1 MQSDDLL
8 QQLRE
13 QRLTTLT
20 LADQIKDDRWREP
33 ALSGERSIHDVLSHI
48 LAWDE
53 WAIAVF
59 EISAIRSLPPVLPGA
74 LQDVDAFNARSVK
87 RFRNLTRDDILSALQ
102 SANTRLIASA
112 RQSGG
117 AEWAT
122 RRIPDLARRHGE
134 DEATQEEDEP
144 RHAPSVRGILRSL
157 LNHERSHAQEIM
169 DTFGVT
175 TQIEKPKQGEEGA
188 S

>member
-1 MQSDDLL
+1 MESDDLL

-20 LADQIKDDRWREP
+20 LADQIKDDRWREA

-59 EISAIRSLPPVLPGA
+59 EISAIRTLPPVLAGA
-74 LQDVDAFNARSVK
+74 LQDVDGFNARSVK

-102 SANTRLIASA
+102 SANTRLLASA

-122 RRIPDLARRHGE
+122 RRLPDLARRH
-134 DEATQEEDEP
+134 DEEGVVQDEP

-157 LNHERSHAQEIM
+157 LNHEHTHAQEIM
-169 DTFGVT
+169 DTFGITAQV
-175 TQIEKPKQGEEGA
+175 EKPKQGNEGA

>member
-1 MQSDDLL
+1 MESDDLI

-33 ALSGERSIHDVLSHI
+33 ALTGGRSIHDVLAHI

-53 WAIAVF
+53 WGIAVF
-59 EISAIRSLPPVLPGA
+59 EISAIRALPPILAQA
-74 LQDVDAFNARSVK
+74 LQDVDAFNARAVK
-87 RFRNLTRDDILSALQ
+87 RFRNITRDDILSALQ
-102 SANTRLIASA
+102 TANTRLITSA
-112 RQSGG
+112 RQTGG

-122 RRIPDLARRHGE
+122 RRMPDLARHTE
-134 DEATQEEDEP
+134 DDAARDEP

-157 LNHERSHAQEIM
+157 VHHEHSHAQEIM
-169 DTFGVT
+169 DAFGIT
-175 TQIEKPKQGEEGA
+175 AQLEKPQEGVKGVKGA
-188 S
+188 

>member
-1 MQSDDLL
+1 MEMESDDLL
-8 QQLRE
+8 QRLRE
-13 QRLTTLT
+13 QRLTTMT

-33 ALSGERSIHDVLSHI
+33 ALPGSRTIHEVLSHI

-53 WAIAVF
+53 WGIAVF
-59 EISAIRSLPPVLPGA
+59 EISAMRALPPVLTQA
-74 LQDVDAFNARSVK
+74 LHDVDSFNARAVQ

-122 RRIPDLARRHGE
+122 RRIPDLARETHH
-134 DEATQEEDEP
+134 DEP
-144 RHAPSVRGILRSL
+144 QHAPSVRGILRNL
-157 LNHERSHAQEIM
+157 VNHEQSHAQELM
-169 DTFGVT
+169 DAFGIT
-175 TQIEKPKQGEEGA
+175 AQIEKRQQGAEGA
-188 S
+188 

>member
-1 MQSDDLL
+1 MEGDELL
-8 QQLRE
+8 QRLRE

-33 ALSGERSIHDVLSHI
+33 ALSGERSIHDMLSHI

-53 WAIAVF
+53 WAIAAF
-59 EISAIRSLPPVLPGA
+59 EISAIRALPPVLAGA
-74 LQDVDAFNARSVK
+74 LQDVDGFNARSVK
-87 RFRNLTRDDILSALQ
+87 RFRNLTRDDLLSALQ
-102 SANTRLIASA
+102 TANTRLLASA

-122 RRIPDLARRHGE
+122 RRIPDLARHH
-134 DEATQEEDEP
+134 DEEDAAREEP

-157 LNHERSHAQEIM
+157 LHHEHSHAQEIM
-169 DTFGVT
+169 DTFGIT
-175 TQIEKPKQGEEGA
+175 AQTEKLRQGKVGA